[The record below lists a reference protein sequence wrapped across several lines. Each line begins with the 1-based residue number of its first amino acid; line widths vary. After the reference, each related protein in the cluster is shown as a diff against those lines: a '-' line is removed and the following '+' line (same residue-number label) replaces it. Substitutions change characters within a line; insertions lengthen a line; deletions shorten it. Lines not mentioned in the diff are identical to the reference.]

1 MNQKWKNE
9 RKKKMKINV
18 FIFFTLIILII
29 SAPCDTSGITK
40 NDCTGNETCAWTPTK
55 ECSGGSGCASKTE
68 AQCPDTN
75 SGCTYAAGPPATC
88 LDGSSNPCNNGF
100 TDQNTCQKCQWVDS
114 TTAGTCAVKPAEI
127 ANCATVDTTDSTK
140 CKTCK
145 DGYTLSSDA
154 KKCDKTDSGS
164 DSSFVLKVTSIIGLL
179 LFLF

>member
-1 MNQKWKNE
+1 
-9 RKKKMKINV
+9 MKINV

-29 SAPCDTSGITK
+29 SEPCDKESITQAE
-40 NDCTGNETCAWTPTK
+40 CTGNTSCAWTATK
-55 ECSGGSGCASKTE
+55 VCSGATACESVDVEATCTSTNTGCTFVAADGETPASC
-68 AQCPDTN
+68 AN
-75 SGCTYAAGPPATC
+75 SGT
-88 LDGSSNPCNNGF
+88 PCNNGF
-100 TDQNTCQKCQWVDS
+100 TNENTCVKCQWVDS

-154 KKCDKTDSGS
+154 KKCESTSNPDSNPNS

>member
-1 MNQKWKNE
+1 
-9 RKKKMKINV
+9 MKINV

-29 SAPCDTSGITK
+29 SVPCDKAEITK
-40 NDCTGNETCAWTPTK
+40 NECTGNETCAWTATKVCSGATACEAKTK
-55 ECSGGSGCASKTE
+55 ESDCTE
-68 AQCPDTN
+68 T
-75 SGCTYAAGPPATC
+75 STGCTYDGSATPSATC
-88 LDGSSNPCNNGF
+88 KVSTTPCDNGF
-100 TDQNTCQKCQWVDS
+100 TNKDTCEKCQWVDS
-114 TTAGTCAVKPAEI
+114 TTKGTCAVKPAEI
-127 ANCATVDTTDSTK
+127 ANCATVDTADSTK

>member
-1 MNQKWKNE
+1 
-9 RKKKMKINV
+9 MKINV

-29 SAPCDTSGITK
+29 SVPCDKADITK
-40 NDCTGNETCAWTPTK
+40 NECTGNETCAWTATK

-68 AQCPDTN
+68 AQCPNTD

-127 ANCATVDTTDSTK
+127 ANCATVDTADSTK

-154 KKCDKTDSGS
+154 KKCEKTDSGS
-164 DSSFVLKVTSIIGLL
+164 DSSFVLKVTSFIGLL